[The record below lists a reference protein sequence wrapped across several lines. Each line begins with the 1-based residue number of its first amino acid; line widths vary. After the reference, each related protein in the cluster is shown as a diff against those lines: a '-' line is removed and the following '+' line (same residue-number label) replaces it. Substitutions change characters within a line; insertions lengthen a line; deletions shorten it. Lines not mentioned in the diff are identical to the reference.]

1 MPDIFVATDK
11 QTPEPATTLSEPLAD
26 KENTHLGNLDDN
38 NYPNKRM
45 HLFSAFSKNPQGIY
59 FKNQEKE
66 EKILLFIRRAI
77 ITNFKWVFV
86 SIIFL
91 LLPLTAF
98 LFINF
103 GNQPI
108 AFPVRYVIFFLLFY
122 YLIIFTYIYVNFI
135 TWYFNIAFVTN
146 IRVIDIDFS
155 GLIYKNIAATKLSLI
170 QDVSFVQAGAVRTF
184 FNYGDVFVQT
194 AGTYTNFE
202 FEAAPQPENAVHII
216 EDLIG
221 KRNHANP

>member
-11 QTPEPATTLSEPLAD
+11 QTVNPATTLSEPLTQEKSAHL
-26 KENTHLGNLDDN
+26 ENLNETNF
-38 NYPNKRM
+38 PQKRA
-45 HLFSAFSKNPQGIY
+45 HLFSAFYKNPQGIY
-59 FKNQEKE
+59 FKNQEKD
-66 EKILLFIRRAI
+66 EKILLFIRRSI
-77 ITNFKWVFV
+77 ITNFKWVLV

-91 LLPLTAF
+91 LLPLLAY
-98 LFINF
+98 LFVNF
-103 GNQPI
+103 GGQI
-108 AFPVRYVIFFLLFY
+108 ISFPTKYILFFLAFY
-122 YLIIFTYIYVNFI
+122 YLLVFTYIYVNFI

-146 IRVIDIDFS
+146 IRVVDIDFS

-170 QDVSFVQAGAVRTF
+170 QDVSLIQSGAVRTF

-221 KRNHANP
+221 KPNGHL